1 MKACV
6 LTVGFFFRNSS
17 IWLGLTKPLNEM
29 EWMPLNDEPIN
40 NTITDLRGQS
50 TNWKDEISSILQ
62 NSEGCAKLTPSGM
75 IDVSFNESC
84 SESFPALCSYRKCL
98 TTDGEPCIFP
108 FKHKNVTLEGLE
120 TELVYKK
127 CSTVGLFV
135 PWCPTGQ
142 SLFLGS

>member
-1 MKACV
+1 
-6 LTVGFFFRNSS
+6 
-17 IWLGLTKPLNEM
+17 M
-29 EWMPLNDEPIN
+29 EWIPLNDETIN
-40 NTITDLRGQS
+40 STITDLRGQS
-50 TNWKDEISSILQ
+50 TNWKDEISSNLQ

-120 TELVYKK
+120 TELIYKK